1 MLTPYE
7 HYQEAERL
15 LEKAD
20 WPDNHPEGSKF
31 YAMLGVIHAL
41 LANVSFPVST
51 VNAHIID
58 HHYTPGHNGMC
69 AAGVGGGDVCGEPAC
84 THALGAGSSTC

>member
-1 MLTPYE
+1 MNRAE
-7 HYQEAERL
+7 HYIEAERL

-41 LANVSFPVST
+41 LANVPSEVASK
-51 VNAHIID
+51 VEV
-58 HHYTPGHNGMC
+58 
-69 AAGVGGGDVCGEPAC
+69 AASGPSEARMSGWTAVRVVDG
-84 THALGAGSSTC
+84 